1 MDTLFLVKIGELVLK
16 GGNRK
21 DFERRLRDELKHR
34 LRGLSARI
42 QTGVGRWFV
51 ECDPERDA
59 DVQAVLAS
67 IPGIYAYARATRTGK
82 TFDEIA
88 IAAREAARS
97 RVEAGGRTFKVEA
110 RRSDKS
116 FPLDSYGISRELGA
130 RLLADFP
137 GLSVDV
143 HAPDFT
149 VRVEIRDRA
158 YVYSGDEAG
167 QKGLPVGS
175 SGKGLLLLSG
185 GIDSPVA
192 GYRMALRGLSLEA
205 VYFHAYPY
213 TSREAWEKVRDLARI
228 LARYAGR
235 VTLHTVPFTEPQ
247 LAIKR
252 NAPENCATLFMRA
265 GMFTIADRIASSIGA
280 NCLITGE
287 SLGQVASQTAE
298 NLRFTE
304 AFAKL
309 PILRPLIGTDKEDTI
324 ALARRIGSYE
334 TSILPYEDCCVIFSP
349 AHPLLRADMAR
360 ETEAYEKAAL
370 GPLLD
375 EAFKNTERLV
385 IDPRQ

>member
-213 TSREAWEKVRDLARI
+213 TSREA
-228 LARYAGR
+228 
-235 VTLHTVPFTEPQ
+235 
-247 LAIKR
+247 
-252 NAPENCATLFMRA
+252 
-265 GMFTIADRIASSIGA
+265 
-280 NCLITGE
+280 
-287 SLGQVASQTAE
+287 
-298 NLRFTE
+298 
-304 AFAKL
+304 
-309 PILRPLIGTDKEDTI
+309 
-324 ALARRIGSYE
+324 
-334 TSILPYEDCCVIFSP
+334 
-349 AHPLLRADMAR
+349 
-360 ETEAYEKAAL
+360 
-370 GPLLD
+370 
-375 EAFKNTERLV
+375 
-385 IDPRQ
+385 

>member
-34 LRGLSARI
+34 LHGHSARI

-51 ECDPERDA
+51 ECASESEEA
-59 DVQAVLAS
+59 VAAVLAS
-67 IPGIYAYARATRTGK
+67 IPGIYGFARAIRTGK
-82 TFDEIA
+82 TFEELA
-88 IAAREAARS
+88 IAARDAARA
-97 RVEAGGRTFKVEA
+97 RVALGARSFKVEA

-116 FPLDSYGISRELGA
+116 FPLDSYGIARELGA
-130 RLLADFP
+130 RLLADFD

-143 HAPDFT
+143 HEPDFT
-149 VRVEIRDRA
+149 VRVEIRDKA
-158 YVYSGDEAG
+158 YVYAGEEPG

-185 GIDSPVA
+185 GIDSPVS
-192 GYRMALRGLSLEA
+192 GYLMALRGLSIEA

-213 TSREAWEKVRDLARI
+213 TSREAWEKVRDLAKI
-228 LARYAGR
+228 LARYVGR
-235 VTLHTVPFTEPQ
+235 ITLHTVPFTEPQ
-247 LAIKR
+247 LAIKK

-304 AFAKL
+304 SFAKL
-309 PILRPLIGTDKEDTI
+309 PVLRPLIGTDKEDTI

-349 AHPLLRADMAR
+349 AHPLLRADLAR
-360 ETEAYEKAAL
+360 ETEAYEKTGL
-370 GPLLD
+370 GSLLD
-375 EAFKNTERLV
+375 EAFRNTERLV
-385 IDPRQ
+385 IKPD